1 MAACIASLIILEK
14 LLQHGANPCEWDF
27 SKKYTPLHC
36 AAATGDLACVKC
48 LIKSGADVNAGMY
61 GKSSLYYAV
70 LSNAVDCVKALLEAG
85 ASPNNPQVYIYKYYN
100 IFNYYIFHFNLIIK

>member
-1 MAACIASLIILEK
+1 MAACTASLTILEK
-14 LLQHGANPCEWDF
+14 LLQYGANPCEWDF

-48 LIKSGADVNAGMY
+48 LIKSGADVNAGMC
-61 GKSSLYYAV
+61 GKSPLYYAV

-85 ASPNNPQVYIYKYYN
+85 ASPNNPQV
-100 IFNYYIFHFNLIIK
+100 